1 MSGLLALAVIG
12 SVIHVL
18 GAALDTALAAA
29 NRVRTRNLALAE
41 SPSGRAVRR
50 LLADPLFEL
59 VGLPV
64 LRAVGMLLAVSGAI
78 GLLLWLA
85 PAGAQLVAGVLVT
98 ALGLVLMQLLAMI
111 WAAHDPERALLLLAR
126 PALWLLPLTRPA
138 AEFFSA
144 AAHLVGS
151 DLPERTR
158 ALREDELRSLVN
170 VDVDE
175 EEGAIEAEEMEMIA
189 GIFEL
194 RGTKVREVM
203 VPRIDMVTIPI
214 DARLDEALDT
224 ILRAGHSRIPVYC
237 GNLDDIAGL
246 LYAKDLLRPF
256 RDRDFDPDI
265 SGLLREAYFV
275 PESKPVDELLQEL
288 QRRRVHMAIVVDE
301 YGGTAGLVTI
311 EDLLEEIVGEIQDE
325 YDSEEPRVERISDH
339 ESILDAGVDIDDV
352 NRLMD
357 IELPTDEADTLAGLV
372 FTQLGKVP
380 EVGEK
385 AVFGDVEIEVLA
397 LAGRRI
403 RRVRVRRRTGEPDE
417 QMSPAPPGDDG
428 VATDQAATGLASGR

>member
-1 MSGLLALAVIG
+1 MSGLLVLAGIG
-12 SVIHVL
+12 SVLHVL
-18 GAALDTALAAA
+18 AAALDTALAAA

-41 SPSGRAVRR
+41 SPSGQAVRR

-64 LRAVGMLLAVSGAI
+64 LRAVGVLLAVAGAVAILIRLGPSAAQLVGGVVGIAI
-78 GLLLWLA
+78 GLLLL
-85 PAGAQLVAGVLVT
+85 
-98 ALGLVLMQLLAMI
+98 QLLAMV
-111 WAAHDPERALLLLAR
+111 WAAHDPERAVLLLAR

-138 AEFFSA
+138 AEFFST

-158 ALREDELRSLVN
+158 ALREDELRALVN

-194 RGTKVREVM
+194 SGTKVREVM

-224 ILRAGHSRIPVYC
+224 ILSAGHSRIPVHR
-237 GNLDDIAGL
+237 GNLDDIAGV

-256 RDRDFDPDI
+256 RDRNFDPDI
-265 SGLLREAYFV
+265 AGLLREAYFV

-325 YDSEEPRVERISDH
+325 YDREESRIEHISEH
-339 ESILDAGVDIDDV
+339 ELIVDAGVDIDDV

-380 EVGEK
+380 EVGER
-385 AVFGDVEIEVLA
+385 AVFDDVEIEVLA

-403 RRVRVRRRTGEPDE
+403 RRVRVRRGE
-417 QMSPAPPGDDG
+417 SPPERRQGAPPSDG
-428 VATDQAATGLASGR
+428 ETADTSALAEPGTGR